1 MYHTSRCALWR
12 DSVILAVERVYTP
25 GARLVG
31 GLSLPSSLYT
41 YLHTL
46 YIYYLIQIHLR
57 GFGVLGFWGFGV
69 LGATFAPIM
78 WRFSFNLALRLS
90 CCSTKLN
97 GCQGDKA
104 NDVTVCRSN

>member
-1 MYHTSRCALWR
+1 MSLELYYLGCNHHVITCDDLRFEPCSATACIIPVGCALWR

-57 GFGVLGFWGFGV
+57 GFGVLGFWEQP
-69 LGATFAPIM
+69 LLPSCGAPLLT
-78 WRFSFNLALRLS
+78 WR
-90 CCSTKLN
+90 C
-97 GCQGDKA
+97 
-104 NDVTVCRSN
+104 V